1 MSQKL
6 IFFVDDDKMI
16 INLLEY
22 TIKSKISHKVKTFSS
37 GEECLS
43 NLGLNP
49 DLIILD
55 HILSTTD
62 KEALTGM
69 DTLKAIVKENPEI
82 PVIMLSGQ
90 EDKSLI
96 SSFIQNGAKKY
107 IQKNE
112 FFIDSLLDEIHKEL
126 D

>member
-1 MSQKL
+1 MNEKL

-22 TIKSKISHKVKTFSS
+22 TVKSKIPHKVKTFSS
-37 GEECLS
+37 GEDCLA
-43 NLGLNP
+43 NIDLNP

-69 DTLKAIVKENPEI
+69 DTLKEIVKIKPEI
-82 PVIMLSGQ
+82 PIIMLSGQ
-90 EDKSLI
+90 EDKSLV
-96 SSFIQNGAKKY
+96 SKFIKNGAKKY

-112 FFIDSLLDEIHKEL
+112 FFIDSLLEEIQQEL
-126 D
+126 K

>member
-1 MSQKL
+1 MSEKL

-22 TIKSKISHKVKTFSS
+22 TIKPKIIHTVKTFSS
-37 GEECLS
+37 GEECLA
-43 NLGLNP
+43 NLELNP

-62 KEALTGM
+62 KAALTGM
-69 DTLKAIVKENPEI
+69 DTLKEI
-82 PVIMLSGQ
+82 IKKKPNIPIIMLSGQ

-96 SSFIQNGAKKY
+96 SKFIQNGAKKY

-112 FFIDSLLDEIHKEL
+112 FFIDSLLEEIQKEIS
-126 D
+126 